1 MSYRPPEV
9 DLSGRVAVVT
19 GANRGM
25 GQETARELAR
35 VGADLVLACRSTDR
49 GETAKAD
56 IMSTT
61 GATAITVMEID
72 LSSPPSVRAFA
83 TALAR
88 RFATVDVLVNNA
100 AASLQTREATPEGVE
115 RTCATNVLGPHLLT
129 TLLVPA
135 LRASGHGR
143 IVNVSTR
150 VAGGLDLSDVQYERR
165 RYSAIGAYR
174 ASKQASRML
183 TWALVDRLEGQ
194 PVTANALNP
203 GYVLTEL
210 TRNATGWLKV
220 LVALTSF
227 TAQSPLDGADTAIW
241 LAASPEVEGVT
252 ARFWSKRREIA
263 CQERDKPVGNGDL
276 RQAVGGRP
284 CPGRRAEDVVG
295 GQIEPD
301 QGRLDLGRGNRLRQ
315 GRPPGDRCPFTARAH
330 ARSAGSCFSEEGGWG
345 AHLERAAFG
354 RPCGDEDLRSGLHG
368 ACEVRGRGP
377 RERRHECVLA
387 ADAGPCA
394 NARLAAARTAP
405 PWRID
410 GDRDDAALG
419 PVPVTIGRCHRA
431 AQRRQGRPVP
441 GRTHGPER
449 RLVAVDKRGA

>member
-150 VAGGLDLSDVQYERR
+150 AAGGLDLSDVQYERR

-330 ARSAGSCFSEEGGWG
+330 ARSAGSCFPKKVGGGPTSSVLHSADHAATKIFVPGFTVHVKSAAGVPANG
-345 AHLERAAFG
+345 AMSVSWQRMPDHA
-354 RPCGDEDLRSGLHG
+354 PM
-368 ACEVRGRGP
+368 RGWQPRVQRRRG
-377 RERRHECVLA
+377 
-387 ADAGPCA
+387 GS
-394 NARLAAARTAP
+394 
-405 PWRID
+405 D